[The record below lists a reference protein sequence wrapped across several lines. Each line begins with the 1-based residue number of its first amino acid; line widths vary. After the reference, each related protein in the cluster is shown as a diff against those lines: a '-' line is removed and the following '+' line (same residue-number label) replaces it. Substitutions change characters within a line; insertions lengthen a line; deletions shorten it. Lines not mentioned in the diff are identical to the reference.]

1 MRAFLLVHLRFFCYN
16 IILFTM
22 EFLENISLK
31 DKTTF
36 RIGGEALYYVEPQTQ
51 SDIIAAINFAQ
62 QKHLPVFVLGKGSNV
77 LISDA
82 GWPGLVVNL
91 SSSFSKI
98 KWNADCVQAEGGALL
113 NTLINQVIDKGFSGM
128 EELAGIP
135 GTVGGAVIMNAGAFN
150 MTISDTLQSV
160 CIYDC
165 IQNRIVEY
173 DARDLNFGYRTSRLK
188 GSETVV
194 LSASFKFSK
203 SCTRQTLHFLRQEI
217 LQKRKLKQP
226 LEYPNCGSVFKR
238 PPAEYAGTLIE
249 KCGLK
254 GLRVGDV
261 EVSTKHANFI
271 VNRGEG
277 TAADVRKLIK
287 LIQVKVF
294 NSFGIILEPEVIFI
308 GDYDEP
314 LLEMDKVEGEK

>member
-1 MRAFLLVHLRFFCYN
+1 
-16 IILFTM
+16 M
-22 EFLENISLK
+22 EFLKNISLK
-31 DKTTF
+31 DKSTF
-36 RIGGEALYYVEPQTQ
+36 RIGGNALYYAEPQSQ
-51 SDIIAAINFAQ
+51 SEIITAINFAQ
-62 QKHLPVFVLGKGSNV
+62 QKQLPIFVLGKGSNV
-77 LISDA
+77 LISDS
-82 GWPGLVVNL
+82 GWPGLVINL
-91 SSSFSKI
+91 SSSFCKI
-98 KWNADCVQAEGGALL
+98 TWNDDCVRAESGALL
-113 NTLINQVIDKGFSGM
+113 NTLINQVIDNSFSGM

-150 MTISDTLQSV
+150 TTLSDTLQSV
-160 CIYDC
+160 CFYDY
-165 IQNRIVEY
+165 IQNQIVEC
-173 DARDLNFGYRTSRLK
+173 DAADMELGYRTSRLK
-188 GSETVV
+188 GKDAIV
-194 LSASFKFSK
+194 LSAVFNFPKRCPK
-203 SCTRQTLHFLRQEI
+203 ETLLSIRQEI

-238 PPAEYAGTLIE
+238 PPGGFAGTLIE

-287 LIQVKVF
+287 YIQVAVF
-294 NSFGIILEPEVIFI
+294 DSFGIILEPEVIFI

-314 LLEMDKVEGEK
+314 ILEMDKV

>member
-1 MRAFLLVHLRFFCYN
+1 
-16 IILFTM
+16 M
-22 EFLENISLK
+22 EFLKNISLK
-31 DKTTF
+31 DKSTF
-36 RIGGEALYYVEPQTQ
+36 RIGGEALYYAEPQSQ
-51 SDIIAAINFAQ
+51 SDIIAAISFAQ
-62 QKHLPVFVLGKGSNV
+62 QKYLPVFVLGKGSNV
-77 LISDA
+77 LISDS

-91 SSSFSKI
+91 CSGFCRI
-98 KWNADCVQAEGGALL
+98 NWNADCVQAESGALL

-128 EELAGIP
+128 EQLAGIP

-150 MTISDTLQSV
+150 TALSDTLQSV
-160 CIYDC
+160 CFYDF
-165 IQNRIVEY
+165 IQNRIVEC
-173 DARDLNFGYRTSRLK
+173 DARDMDLGYRTSCLK
-188 GSETVV
+188 GKEAIV
-194 LSASFKFSK
+194 LSAVFKFSK
-203 SCTRQTLHFLRQEI
+203 RCSKQTLHSFRQEI
-217 LQKRKLKQP
+217 LQKRRLKQP

-238 PPAEYAGTLIE
+238 PPGEFAGTLIE

-287 LIQVKVF
+287 CIQVAVF
-294 NSFGIILEPEVIFI
+294 DSFGIILEPEVIFI

-314 LLEMDKVEGEK
+314 LLEMDKVEGER

>member
-1 MRAFLLVHLRFFCYN
+1 
-16 IILFTM
+16 M

-31 DKTTF
+31 DKSTF
-36 RIGGEALYYVEPQTQ
+36 RIGGDARYYAEPQGQ
-51 SDIIAAINFAQ
+51 PDIMTAISFAQ
-62 QKHLPVFVLGKGSNV
+62 QKQLPIFVLGKGSNV
-77 LISDA
+77 LVSDA

-91 SSSFSKI
+91 SSGFSKI
-98 KWNADCVQAEGGALL
+98 NWNADCVQAESGALL

-150 MTISDTLQSV
+150 TTLSDTLQSV

-165 IQNRIVEY
+165 IQNRIIEY
-173 DARDLNFGYRTSRLK
+173 DAGDMDFGYRTSRLK
-188 GSETVV
+188 GKETVV
-194 LSASFKFSK
+194 LSALFKFSK
-203 SCTRQTLHFLRQEI
+203 RCPKQTLHSLRQEI
-217 LQKRKLKQP
+217 LHKRKLKQP

-238 PPAEYAGTLIE
+238 PPGGYAGTLIE

-287 LIQVKVF
+287 RIQVAVF
-294 NSFGIILEPEVIFI
+294 DSFGVILEPEVIFI